1 MLKVE
6 NVETLSAE
14 VVLCILEARTR
25 YGPPQRTQTSQLG
38 AAQQQGFGAQ
48 DVRRVRAL
56 PVTAGLRLKCKR
68 KRVFERTLQ
77 KVGWLLC

>member
-25 YGPPQRTQTSQLG
+25 YGPPQRAPASQLG

-56 PVTAGLRLKCKR
+56 PVAGLRLKCKR